1 MGQLLVRNVDDG
13 LVRKLKLRAR
23 VRGVS
28 AEEEHRRILAESL
41 SRDEAGHSSLID
53 FLLSEEGTVAP
64 GVELDWSRG
73 RSVEDRDTGL

>member
-1 MGQLLVRNVDDG
+1 MAQLLVRNVDDG

-23 VRGVS
+23 TRGVS

-41 SRDEAGHSSLID
+41 SRDEAAHPSLID

-64 GVELDWSRG
+64 GIELEWSRDRNG
-73 RSVEDRDTGL
+73 EDRDTGL